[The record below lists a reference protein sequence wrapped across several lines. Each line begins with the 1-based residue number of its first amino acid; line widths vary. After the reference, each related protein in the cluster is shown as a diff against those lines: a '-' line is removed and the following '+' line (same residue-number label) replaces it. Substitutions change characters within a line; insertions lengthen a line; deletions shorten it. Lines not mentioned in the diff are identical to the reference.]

1 MGSSAVIA
9 STGPKAFIT
18 YATTG
23 LIAALMMRMLGE
35 MAAAQEYLADTDHNA
50 FRTEAFDVPEISRNV
65 AALNERLR
73 ISILAPLRTDSV

>member
-1 MGSSAVIA
+1 
-9 STGPKAFIT
+9 
-18 YATTG
+18 
-23 LIAALMMRMLGE
+23 MMRMLGE